1 MVGREHVE
9 SVHVEREYVEREHVE
24 REHVEREHVEWEHG
38 REGTWSKGNIVE
50 REHGRERT
58 WSGGN
63 NLHCGKDHIVGNL
76 TLVQCV
82 NNFPYTSSMEDF

>member
-1 MVGREHVE
+1 MSRAFMSRENM
-9 SVHVEREYVEREHVE
+9 SR
-24 REHVEREHVEWEHG
+24 
-38 REGTWSKGNIVE
+38 GNMSRGNMSRGNMSSGNMVE
-50 REHGRERT
+50 REHGRVRT